1 MPKRRGKSAA
11 SKQQKTPKSQI
22 EGTVLIRACCVEA
35 GATRPKAD
43 DERFYHNKKKL
54 ERLLNAK
61 IICKEDDKENQS
73 RSKTGDERF
82 HHNKEKLERALNA
95 KIICKEDDKED
106 QSQSKTGDE
115 RFRHNKKKLER
126 ALNAKIICKEN
137 DKEEQDDGEAIM
149 KKLDKWCK
157 DNTNYTRG
165 MKIVFS
171 AYVL

>member
-61 IICKEDDKENQS
+61 IICKEDDKEDQS

-82 HHNKEKLERALNA
+82 H
-95 KIICKEDDKED
+95 
-106 QSQSKTGDE
+106 
-115 RFRHNKKKLER
+115 HNKKKLER

-137 DKEEQDDGEAIM
+137 DKEEQDDAAAEEQDDDDAIM
-149 KKLDKWCK
+149 KKLDKLFNPPSGCNRCK
-157 DNTNYTRG
+157 DRTNYTRG

>member
-61 IICKEDDKENQS
+61 IICKEDDKEDQS

-82 HHNKEKLERALNA
+82 H
-95 KIICKEDDKED
+95 
-106 QSQSKTGDE
+106 
-115 RFRHNKKKLER
+115 HNKKKLER

>member
-22 EGTVLIRACCVEA
+22 EGTVLIRACCVDG

-61 IICKEDDKENQS
+61 IICKEDDKEDQS

-95 KIICKEDDKED
+95 KIICKE
-106 QSQSKTGDE
+106 
-115 RFRHNKKKLER
+115 
-126 ALNAKIICKEN
+126 N
-137 DKEEQDDGEAIM
+137 DKEEQPLHAEAII
-149 KKLDKWCK
+149 KRLDQWCK

>member
-11 SKQQKTPKSQI
+11 SKQQKTPKSEI
-22 EGTVLIRACCVEA
+22 KGAVLISMRYVD

-95 KIICKEDDKED
+95 KIICKE
-106 QSQSKTGDE
+106 
-115 RFRHNKKKLER
+115 
-126 ALNAKIICKEN
+126 N
-137 DKEEQDDGEAIM
+137 DKEEQPLHAEAII
-149 KKLDKWCK
+149 KRLDQWCK
-157 DNTNYTRG
+157 DNTNYNRG
-165 MKIVFS
+165 RKIVFS